1 MTPPTAAKPRQR
13 RRAAITQADLLRTIR
28 AAQAAG
34 WNHVEIEHTC
44 GTIVRLRPGS
54 AEHVDAPNQRGL
66 TVIP

>member
-1 MTPPTAAKPRQR
+1 MTTAAKPRQR

-28 AAQAAG
+28 AAQSAG
-34 WNHVEIEHTC
+34 WNHVEIEHPC

-54 AEHVDAPNQRGL
+54 AEAVETPNQRGL

>member
-1 MTPPTAAKPRQR
+1 MTTAAKPRQR

-34 WNHVEIEHTC
+34 WNHVEIEHVD
-44 GTIVRLRPGS
+44 GTVIRLRPGP
-54 AEHVDAPNQRGL
+54 AEHVETPNQRGL